1 MVFCVGLTG
10 SIASGKSTVSAF
22 FADFGADV
30 ISADKIAL
38 ALTEINQPAY
48 AQIVE
53 HFGSDVVHHDGSI
66 NRKRLREIIFA
77 QPEQRKWLEELLHPL
92 IREQIAMYVEQSKK
106 IYCVIEIPLLLDKSQ
121 YPYLNQILVVTAPQE
136 VQIKRVIERDQCT
149 REQALAILEAQPQL
163 SQHLQYANDIIIND
177 LNLAELKQA
186 VEHLHH
192 KYLQQIN

>member
-22 FADFGADV
+22 FAGFGADV

-38 ALTEINQPAY
+38 ALTQINQPAY
-48 AQIVE
+48 AHIVE
-53 HFGSDVVHHDGSI
+53 HFGSEVVHQDGTI
-66 NRKRLREIIFA
+66 NRKRLREIIFS

-92 IREQIAMYVEQSKK
+92 IREQLAKYVEHSKK
-106 IYCVIEIPLLLDKSQ
+106 IYCVIEIPLLLDKAH

-136 VQIKRVIERDQCT
+136 VQIRRVIERDQCT
-149 REQALAILEAQPQL
+149 LEQALAILEAQPQL
-163 SQHLQYANDIIIND
+163 SQHLQFANDIIVND
-177 LNLAELKQA
+177 LNLSELKQA